1 MARSTTPPGQL
12 GEEARHGLADNVA
25 GAENAVGIT
34 PEMRSGK
41 PKSGLDSGPDRQ
53 ENGSFAPASYE
64 LPKRPKAS
72 RPFIRVDR

>member
-12 GEEARHGLADNVA
+12 GEDARHGLADNVA

-41 PKSGLDSGPDRQ
+41 PNSGLDAGPNVG
-53 ENGSFAPASYE
+53 EKEEFKPANYE

-72 RPFIRVDR
+72 RPFIRMDR

>member
-12 GEEARHGLADNVA
+12 GDEARHGLPDQVA

-41 PKSGLDSGPDRQ
+41 PRPGLDSGPDRK
-53 ENGSFAPASYE
+53 ESGSFGPATYE

-72 RPFIRVDR
+72 RPLIRMDR

>member
-41 PKSGLDSGPDRQ
+41 PKDGLDQGPDRH
-53 ENGSFAPASYE
+53 ESGAFGPANYA

-72 RPFIRVDR
+72 RPFIRMDR